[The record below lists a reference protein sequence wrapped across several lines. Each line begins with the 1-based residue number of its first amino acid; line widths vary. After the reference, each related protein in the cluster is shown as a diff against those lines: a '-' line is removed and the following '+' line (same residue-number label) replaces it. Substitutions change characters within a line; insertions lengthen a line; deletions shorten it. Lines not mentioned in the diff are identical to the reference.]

1 MIDETRPQ
9 RTSRSLARSPT
20 QIMLARELRQKATEA
35 EKVAWQ
41 LLRKLCLKG
50 FRFRRQRPVGKC
62 VADFCCQEKRL
73 IVELDGSVHAQP
85 SHMRRD
91 VRRDQYLERLGY
103 TVLRL
108 PNGIVLDAPDEFM
121 RRVLDCVWL
130 LPSAFTGEL

>member
-9 RTSRSLARSPT
+9 RASRSLARSLT

-41 LLRKLCLKG
+41 LLRILRLKG
-50 FRFRRQRPVGKC
+50 FRFRRQHPVGKC

-73 IVELDGSVHAQP
+73 IVELDGRVHAQP
-85 SHMRRD
+85 SQMRRD
-91 VRRDQYLERLGY
+91 ARRDQYLERLGY

-108 PNGIVLDAPDEFM
+108 PNGIVLDAPDEFT
-121 RRVLDCVWL
+121 RRVLGCVL
-130 LPSAFTGEL
+130 LPPRVFTGEF